1 MVDDNGGI
9 REKEPFSLSKANY
22 AEVGF
27 NSPPCFSLRGGED
40 CKCKNV

>member
-22 AEVGF
+22 TEVSF
-27 NSPPCFSLRGGED
+27 NGGED
-40 CKCKNV
+40 CKFAFCKNV